1 MKILAMDQARKGA
14 WSVFNYETKELV
26 DCGSYNYEFSDV
38 DGKRRRL
45 DYMEAVM
52 LIEELMDGLID
63 RFDPTIVILEDVPVT
78 RTMATKPLLRLQ
90 GVLIHELMKRQIP
103 YELIMPRTWQSA
115 YKYRASELTTA
126 QKKYKKKLET
136 MMPYKNLKKTK
147 QASLLAVKKLFRKEL
162 DNDDLADAILIGHY
176 AVNNIDI
183 NSKKGN

>member
-1 MKILAMDQARKGA
+1 
-14 WSVFNYETKELV
+14 
-26 DCGSYNYEFSDV
+26 
-38 DGKRRRL
+38 
-45 DYMEAVM
+45 MEAVM
-52 LIEELMDGLID
+52 LIEELLDGLID
-63 RFDPTIVILEDVPVT
+63 KFDPAIVILEDVPVT
-78 RTMATKPLLRLQ
+78 KTMATKPLLRLQ

-126 QKKYKKKLET
+126 QKQYKKKLET
-136 MMPYKNLKKTK
+136 TAPYKNLKKTK

-183 NSKKGN
+183 NNNCKKGN